1 MPSPSLATQSHQA
14 LQQALQSQ
22 DKPKYTLDDA
32 VRAIDKVKDHL
43 NKRNQQSTTAE
54 SPNNERSARGISTT
68 ALGPEYNYA
77 SASTSSTNA
86 SNASPVNVTHA
97 SASGLAV
104 TLAPRVNTAGYSLTA
119 LEQQRTNKLRELE
132 ELNSTIDSV
141 TKQRALEAEQRRAE
155 REYASVISSI
165 NDINDPTRLAN
176 IAKHAIDRQLMIV
189 QGLRN
194 QQGELR
200 NLQDEV
206 SSK

>member
-1 MPSPSLATQSHQA
+1 MLSSQSTPSLATQSHQV

-32 VRAIDKVKDHL
+32 VRAVGKVKDRL
-43 NKRNQQSTTAE
+43 NEHNQRSTTAE
-54 SPNNERSARGISTT
+54 SSNSGGSESTRNTTTSIT
-68 ALGPEYNYA
+68 A
-77 SASTSSTNA
+77 TN
-86 SNASPVNVTHA
+86 S
-97 SASGLAV
+97 AV
-104 TLAPRVNTAGYSLTA
+104 TPTHAPRVNTAGYSLTA

-194 QQGELR
+194 
-200 NLQDEV
+200 LQSEQTEV